1 MAPVMG
7 SSLWQLVYNSDR
19 LTWVVLF
26 ILFGMSVI
34 CWSILF
40 YKLIVWRMKKRQLRD
55 AISYL
60 RDAKNLEDVVQV
72 AGKFSNSLPGLF
84 LAKNL
89 NVIKNLLVTEKGTKS
104 ELSERDLDF
113 VRDLTNS
120 SIDSFM
126 HNEESYLSTLSVC
139 ASSSTLIGLFGT
151 VWGLINAF
159 IDISKSQSADIAA
172 VAPGI
177 AEALITTLG
186 GLMVAIPALIMY
198 YNLKSEAESIEQL
211 IVSLSNRLLIVVEKQ
226 FCKFSGVNNVFESK
240 KAESW
245 VGSRNNVDSLN

>member
-19 LTWVVLF
+19 LTWAVMLV
-26 ILFGMSVI
+26 LFGMSVI

-40 YKLIVWRMKKRQLRD
+40 YKLIIWRIKKKQLKD
-55 AISYL
+55 SISYL
-60 RDAKNLEDVVQV
+60 KDAKNLEDVIQITS
-72 AGKFSNSLPGLF
+72 KFSNTLPGLF
-84 LAKNL
+84 LSKNL
-89 NVIKNLLVTEKGTKS
+89 NVIKTLLVTEHGTKS
-104 ELSERDLDF
+104 DLSERDLDF
-113 VRDLTNS
+113 IRDLTNS

-126 HNEESYLSTLSVC
+126 HQEDSYLSTLSVC

-159 IDISKSQSADIAA
+159 IDISKAQSADIAA

-186 GLMVAIPALIMY
+186 GLIVAIPALVMY
-198 YNLKSEAESIEQL
+198 YNLKSESESIEQS
-211 IVSLSNRLLIVVEKQ
+211 IIALSNRLLIVVEKQ
-226 FCKFSGVNNVFESK
+226 FNKSGVNNVFESK

-245 VGSRNNVDSLN
+245 IGSRNNLDSLN